1 MTAVVEEIQPG
12 IFVTVGRTPSLCRH
26 KRRRP
31 SKSRRC
37 VRFQAHDRIHE
48 IPGRDNL
55 SQKDIEK
62 LYVTKAEQR
71 KLHCDVVK
79 IIRKARQEGQ
89 GLRHKT
95 IDDIRGLESLVR
107 QEDYDRIV
115 RLRSAVRSVIQRQLD
130 GPIDEVWLSDIY
142 RPFSR
147 EAILWAQRRALK
159 DQLDAFSDAP
169 RRMIMTR

>member
-1 MTAVVEEIQPG
+1 M
-12 IFVTVGRTPSLCRH
+12 
-26 KRRRP
+26 
-31 SKSRRC
+31 
-37 VRFQAHDRIHE
+37 
-48 IPGRDNL
+48 
-55 SQKDIEK
+55 
-62 LYVTKAEQR
+62 
-71 KLHCDVVK
+71 K

-89 GLRHKT
+89 GLRRQT